1 MSLSVSYLTL
11 GSENNNEYI
20 TIDQTPKGPW
30 TDLDPNDFTQ
40 WWKKHHIV
48 NSTKFINKKNQDNI
62 YAYFV
67 IQDTTLTG
75 ICWHLSYWYYDD
87 PNRYIEKFYDW
98 IFDKELTKLKQK
110 DNVMI
115 KNTYNRKDFT
125 VYDCKY
131 AEETQK
137 KYCKIFIRR

>member
-1 MSLSVSYLTL
+1 MSLSVRSLSNLDQKY
-11 GSENNNEYI
+11 NDEYV
-20 TIDQTPKGPW
+20 GPW
-30 TDLDPNDFTQ
+30 SDLNPNDFTQ
-40 WWKKHHIV
+40 WWKKHYIA
-48 NSTKFINKKNQDNI
+48 NPTKFTVKKDQNNI

-87 PNRYIEKFYDW
+87 SNRYVNTIYDW
-98 IFDKELTKLKQK
+98 IFDKELTKLIPN
-110 DNVMI
+110 DIIII
-115 KNTYNRKDFT
+115 KNNYTNDFT

-131 AEETQK
+131 AEESQK